1 MVDSNL
7 HVVTHEEEGWA
18 IKREGTASPLS
29 THSTQKDAISAALD
43 VAQDE
48 EANVIV
54 HRRDGR
60 IREVKTYTDNGN
72 GNGNEATENASP
84 STQRVRAVSPM
95 ASMGSRIRWGAVL
108 AGFFV
113 TLASS
118 LALTALG
125 VAVSLSLANV
135 MSADA
140 LRIFVGVWVMLTLLA
155 SLFVGGIIISRMTV
169 GESDIMEP
177 SVYGVLLWSLTFVV
191 LPMLPL
197 AAANVGY
204 GSLYSQP
211 SQDTSASLQQ
221 STINEE
227 TLADSGL
234 NAEEAETVAQ
244 MANPQ
249 GTVSSWVSGNATE
262 VAWLS
267 FVAILISLAAA
278 IGGTILG
285 ASLDEDHLLAQKR
298 TVRVSA

>member
-1 MVDSNL
+1 MVASNL

-18 IKREGTASPLS
+18 IKREGSANPLS
-29 THSTQKDAISAALD
+29 MHSTQKDAINAALD

-48 EANVIV
+48 ETNVIV

-60 IREVKTYTDNGN
+60 IREVKTFND
-72 GNGNEATENASP
+72 NGNEATENTSRSATS
-84 STQRVRAVSPM
+84 RVRAVSSL

-125 VAVSLSLANV
+125 VAISLSLANV
-135 MSADA
+135 MSADN

-169 GESDIMEP
+169 GESDVMEP
-177 SVYGVLLWSLTFVV
+177 SVYGVLLWALTFVV

-197 AAANVGY
+197 SAANVGY

-211 SQDTSASLQQ
+211 SQKASASLQQ

-227 TLADSGL
+227 TLEDSGL

-262 VAWLS
+262 IAWLS
-267 FVAILISLAAA
+267 FAAILISLAAA
-278 IGGTILG
+278 IGGSILG
-285 ASLDEDHLLAQKR
+285 ASLDEDHLLRQKR
-298 TVRVSA
+298 TVRATT